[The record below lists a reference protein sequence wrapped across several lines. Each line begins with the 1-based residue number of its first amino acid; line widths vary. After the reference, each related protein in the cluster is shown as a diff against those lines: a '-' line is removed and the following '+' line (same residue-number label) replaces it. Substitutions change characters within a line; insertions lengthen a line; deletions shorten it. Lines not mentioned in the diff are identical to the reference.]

1 MVLCFLSCKKVVFNN
16 FYQQITETLHSVI
29 YDTSYLNLSD
39 MSTYGRPTTSEIIK
53 SGRRDLN
60 GDGIDINAEKA
71 AFLSWSQNTDN
82 IILSGSSDITRLSGL
97 RGAILKLKE
106 EFFNPSSGIVIAGD
120 KRENFDRRFL
130 LLEHELDGLLKRKIS
145 YTSGDGERSLDY
157 TSILNEKENQIVEL

>member
-1 MVLCFLSCKKVVFNN
+1 
-16 FYQQITETLHSVI
+16 
-29 YDTSYLNLSD
+29 

-60 GDGIDINAEKA
+60 GDGIDTNAERT
-71 AFLSWSQNTDN
+71 AFLSWSENSEN
-82 IILSGSSDITRLSGL
+82 LIVSGSSDLTRISGL

-120 KRENFDRRFL
+120 KREVFDRRFL

-145 YTSGDGERSLDY
+145 YTTANGERNLDY